1 MFVRMRTRQLGWFVI
16 LWACGVLTVGVMGLA
31 IKIWLGA

>member
-1 MFVRMRTRQLGWFVI
+1 MIVHTRTRQFGWFII
-16 LWACGVLTVGVMGLA
+16 LWACGVLTVGVVGFA